1 MSLKEDLI
9 REFKKNH
16 FSPIYFVDVSADI
29 WNEKIKSK
37 DDYFLFFNSYLLQY
51 EREYHQLHSIP
62 LAFMIEY
69 SSSIS
74 LFKCYFNS
82 ESVIVYPLCFEKS
95 FDYKKGV
102 KISKIISAY
111 FKNSSLKIQF
121 VNLPYTNNL
130 INHFKLQMQFTG
142 TLKSSLEM
150 YVNLQYSEE
159 ELWSVLRKSYRSL
172 INFGRKNLDVETE
185 FKEDL
190 WSECKIFHQKVAGR
204 ITRNDETW
212 NIQKTMIEKNMAKV
226 FYIREEGKLLGFAL
240 FSIAKNTISYS
251 IGVFDRSKFDKISIS
266 HIILWHAIVYFKS
279 NGAKTIYLGEYAPDN
294 HANNDKLSNIN
305 HFKLGFCNNL
315 ISNNYLLN
323 E

>member
-9 REFKKNH
+9 GELKKGQ
-16 FSPIYFVDVSADI
+16 FSPVYFGDVSSDL
-29 WNEKIKSK
+29 WDEKIKTK

-51 EREYHQLHSIP
+51 ELEYYQLESIP
-62 LAFMIEY
+62 LVFMIEY

-82 ESVIVYPLCFEKS
+82 ESVIVYPLCFEES
-95 FDYKKGV
+95 FDYKKGI
-102 KISKIISAY
+102 KISKIISSY
-111 FKNSSLKIQF
+111 FKKSSFKMQF

-130 INHFKLQMQFTG
+130 INNFKLQMQFTG
-142 TLKSSLEM
+142 ALKSSLEM
-150 YVNLQYSEE
+150 YIDLQYSVE
-159 ELWSVLRKSYRSL
+159 ELWNVLRKSYRSL
-172 INFGRKNLDVETE
+172 INFGRKNLNIESE
-185 FKEDL
+185 FNEDL

-240 FSIAKNTISYS
+240 FSIAENTVSYS
-251 IGVFDRSKFDKISIS
+251 VGVFDRSKFDKISIS
-266 HIILWHAIVYFKS
+266 HIILWHAIEYFKS
-279 NGAKTIYLGEYAPDN
+279 KGFKTIYLGEYAPDK
-294 HANNDKLSNIN
+294 HINNQKLHDID
-305 HFKLGFCNNL
+305 HFKLGFCNTLMN
-315 ISNNYLLN
+315 NNYLIN

>member
-1 MSLKEDLI
+1 MSLKKELI
-9 REFKKNH
+9 GELEKGQ
-16 FSPIYFVDVSADI
+16 FSPVHFGDVSADL
-29 WNEKIKSK
+29 WDEKIKSK
-37 DDYFLFFNSYLLQY
+37 DDYFLFFNYNLLRY
-51 EREYHQLHSIP
+51 EQEYYQLESIP
-62 LAFMIEY
+62 LVFMIEY
-69 SSSIS
+69 LSSIS

-82 ESVIVYPLCFEKS
+82 ESVIVYPLFFEES

-102 KISKIISAY
+102 KISKVISAY

-185 FKEDL
+185 FNEDL

-212 NIQKTMIEKNMAKV
+212 NIQKTMIEKNIAKV

-240 FSIAKNTISYS
+240 FNIAKNTVSYS
-251 IGVFDRSKFDKISIS
+251 VGVFDRSKFDKISIS
-266 HIILWHAIVYFKS
+266 HIILWHAIEYFKS
-279 NGAKTIYLGEYAPDN
+279 KGANSIYLGEYAPDKHIDN
-294 HANNDKLSNIN
+294 QKLSNIN

-315 ISNNYLLN
+315 ISNNYLSN